1 MGSIEPR
8 TPSGPRVGTDSP
20 TRSLIGD
27 VVFNCGDDSRM
38 QTRLADGQDGLPDR
52 DTSQQLHAAIIDGTG
67 TRGYRREAQEL
78 RLKGRSS
85 GISFGGGHSLPMQH
99 PAKAAGEGTEAAF
112 VDAEGRPIPDRHSTA
127 FAGANTATTFEF
139 RGPDNSPPPARA
151 REGIKCP
158 EPGMRQ
164 RHTVDLSDRGPV
176 DVHGAPLV
184 PDFLGAKKSTAH
196 SGPPSTF
203 SVATAPF
210 RRVPPGQYMRE
221 DGSLRHASPSTMRGG
236 VSSVQ
241 GDLAWDPE
249 RNAAENH
256 SWSHTPPS
264 STPCL
269 RTAPHLPPDHRMAR
283 AAPTRRAS
291 APLPS
296 LRPPRARP
304 GPSPR

>member
-38 QTRLADGQDGLPDR
+38 QTRLADGQDGGPDR

-127 FAGANTATTFEF
+127 FAGANTATTFTVLWLVEKYAELHLEARWNGWF
-139 RGPDNSPPPARA
+139 LLLLLSLSAYKGALWMHDHPA
-151 REGIKCP
+151 
-158 EPGMRQ
+158 
-164 RHTVDLSDRGPV
+164 
-176 DVHGAPLV
+176 
-184 PDFLGAKKSTAH
+184 F
-196 SGPPSTF
+196 
-203 SVATAPF
+203 VASMF
-210 RRVPPGQYMRE
+210 
-221 DGSLRHASPSTMRGG
+221 GSS
-236 VSSVQ
+236 
-241 GDLAWDPE
+241 
-249 RNAAENH
+249 
-256 SWSHTPPS
+256 
-264 STPCL
+264 
-269 RTAPHLPPDHRMAR
+269 
-283 AAPTRRAS
+283 
-291 APLPS
+291 
-296 LRPPRARP
+296 
-304 GPSPR
+304 